1 MKTLAEQFP
10 EGVEWFRAC
19 NSPGYAEMMGHFHT
33 FPEMNSALGLSQSSV
48 RNAMRDKSKP
58 QRQNEERAVAWL
70 KSHAEVV
77 TITENKSP
85 DGMFLVACPT
95 DKEAKARR
103 VLALM
108 GCEVVDI

>member
-19 NSPGYAEMMGHFHT
+19 KSPGYAEVMRHFHT
-33 FPEMNSALGLSQSSV
+33 FPEMENALGFSRSSV
-48 RNAMRDKSKP
+48 RNAMRDKYKP
-58 QRQNEERAVAWL
+58 QRKNEARAIAWL
-70 KSHAEVV
+70 EQNASTAP
-77 TITENKSP
+77 IPAAAPS

-108 GCEVVDI
+108 GCEVLDI